1 MSEPMVRPRVLIV
14 ESDESVRRVLVRM
27 LSPRF
32 EVTPLGS
39 GASAIGRLN
48 EERFD
53 LLIVDTSLSDMR
65 AKEVLRV
72 ARARAARLPIIVTI
86 ASVACEGAARELDAF
101 AYLAKPFHAAA
112 LRALVDQALARR

>member
-1 MSEPMVRPRVLIV
+1 MSEPIVRPRVLIV

-27 LSPRF
+27 LAPRF

-53 LLIVDTSLSDMR
+53 LLIIDMSLSDMR
-65 AKEVLRV
+65 AEQVVRV
-72 ARARAARLPIIVTI
+72 ARARDARLPIIVTS
-86 ASVACEGAARELDAF
+86 ASVVCEGTARELGAF
-101 AYLAKPFHAAA
+101 ACLAKPFHAAA
-112 LRALVDQALARR
+112 LRALVGQALAHG